1 MVRAPQKDLKTSER
15 IDPETE
21 IRVLSREDKF
31 YQLEYPNGNKMI
43 HFPDDTIYRINATLD
58 IIVVEHTNYPKVEV
72 IFNQFRARNPQNI
85 GIGSSY
91 AMNGQKDL
99 FQRSFTGRMSI
110 IYLEDGTQ
118 VNTYQEMRELP
129 GYNNFR
135 LTSVTIVY
143 GYDSSVAKFE
153 SDGEVVLLDALD
165 FTSSKLATPAMVNA
179 SGNASFIGGPRG
191 TIKSE
196 NEGFDLP
203 VPLGL
208 QDVRSDYYIQLFL
221 PVEERENGVYSID
234 LKNKVLR
241 TVDSEKN
248 VFKVCSDG
256 KTKSNI
262 AISFNLKEDKSQWDK
277 YPKFDR
283 GEFLSKENLDLPVP
297 KQWNEPQLFLLHKDM
312 TATAFYSEEMLT
324 SYWLKKSVSKARV
337 VTAQDQQTGAVGM
350 TVLTELSP
358 ENSKQTSSR
367 DEGDEEM
374 PGFLKS
380 LPKTRNLH
388 KKTKITQKIFSM
400 RILKKFPELSMADR
414 EYELQIES
422 KIQEWKDEKVEIDK
436 QKCKWELSTEQES
449 EALEA
454 LQEALVHEDKDILV
468 FNEANRAQITEMDR
482 VLFVTQNSN

>member
-1 MVRAPQKDLKTSER
+1 M
-15 IDPETE
+15 
-21 IRVLSREDKF
+21 
-31 YQLEYPNGNKMI
+31 
-43 HFPDDTIYRINATLD
+43 
-58 IIVVEHTNYPKVEV
+58 
-72 IFNQFRARNPQNI
+72 
-85 GIGSSY
+85 
-91 AMNGQKDL
+91 
-99 FQRSFTGRMSI
+99 
-110 IYLEDGTQ
+110 
-118 VNTYQEMRELP
+118 NTYQEMRELP

-297 KQWNEPQLFLLHKDM
+297 K
-312 TATAFYSEEMLT
+312 
-324 SYWLKKSVSKARV
+324 
-337 VTAQDQQTGAVGM
+337 
-350 TVLTELSP
+350 
-358 ENSKQTSSR
+358 
-367 DEGDEEM
+367 
-374 PGFLKS
+374 
-380 LPKTRNLH
+380 
-388 KKTKITQKIFSM
+388 
-400 RILKKFPELSMADR
+400 
-414 EYELQIES
+414 
-422 KIQEWKDEKVEIDK
+422 
-436 QKCKWELSTEQES
+436 
-449 EALEA
+449 
-454 LQEALVHEDKDILV
+454 
-468 FNEANRAQITEMDR
+468 
-482 VLFVTQNSN
+482 